1 MNAPVL
7 DPRDAGALLA
17 ALERRLPGYLDA
29 VTPHPGGGGHALLA
43 IYARYL
49 HALALRIDDAP
60 DKNELAF
67 LDQLGLSLLPAQAA
81 RTPVVFDT
89 IAGAG
94 NGRAPAGTRLGA
106 KSADPSQPLVFET
119 ERAIGLAE
127 ARLAEV
133 VTVWPGRDAYADHS
147 VAAIGGAPFVLWDPL
162 VPVAHELY
170 VGHDLH
176 LALTG
181 AASVELELVLARGG
195 SEALAVEWGYW
206 DGDGWRSLPAAPDG
220 SSGLTRSGRVHLG
233 SDCAAAKPTKVD
245 GFEHFWLRGRLQQ
258 PLAPG
263 AVAVLPEIDRV
274 GLRTVIDRPVG
285 FDGSTCAG
293 GLVPEHAFAE
303 GAKLDL
309 TKTAYV
315 LGRQAGADSAL
326 YLACEEAFSRP
337 RAHVTVCLKRT
348 TTPEDTADG
357 ELANYALGVEAA
369 RKLVENIRKLA
380 QEMIDTVDG
389 LVANELAPTFESL
402 IDEVKIADVQK
413 RCNNALA
420 ALRDAAGP
428 AQASSGAALTLA
440 LTVNPGIVVPPATV
454 FATLAAAVSAVSAAQ
469 IVYDVAVGL
478 RNLSSGAP
486 ANLTKEVDDLGN
498 ALVGVRINFNK
509 AANGDV
515 GAAVNVLGAIPG
527 ILTSWGA
534 VAGHLTS
541 WPATSFADA
550 TLPGVVNDAK
560 AVYQRLQ
567 QRVNDA
573 RTKLSTLVKP
583 KLEALRVT
591 LADLSPV
598 TVAAAAGVEAPKLA
612 DPRLVWEYWNGVRWR
627 TLVAPSAADPNN
639 LLASGT
645 FDFEVPVDWE
655 PVMANEVEA
664 RWLRARLD
672 SGAYA
677 RIRTISWQDQGTKEI
692 KYMAIVEPRP
702 PAVDALRIGYRWESA
717 AAAPQ
722 RCLTLNDFQWAD
734 VTDAAAGRGSAFA
747 PFTPMQDRTPAL
759 YLGFDG
765 PLPVDML
772 GILLDVVE
780 VPGDEEGPPLEWQY
794 FDGAGWQ
801 RIAVQDETAHLA
813 LPGIAYALWPGVPAA
828 PAAVVVEAEGAA
840 VRLRD
845 ARDATRFGAGELV
858 WLQADRTGQL
868 ATVAA
873 VAGDT
878 ITLAAPLHRDV
889 GQGTLARAGL
899 PRFGTPRTWLRARM
913 RADGDPRRATI
924 STIAHNAVWAA
935 QMETVSDEL
944 LGSSDGQ
951 PRQALFFAR
960 TPVLAG
966 QQVEVRELEG
976 PRAAVDYPASVAA
989 LSAAGIAEADLRVV
1003 RDARTGAVR
1012 ELWVPWRERPH
1023 LFFSGPADR
1032 HYTVERTRGRV
1043 LFGDG
1048 VHGAIPPAGSDNV
1061 RARSY
1066 RSGGGT
1072 RGNVAPGAMDQVL
1085 AGVLV
1090 GGVRNPRAAEG
1101 GAEREPDAAVRDR
1114 GPQIVRSRNQAIAAA
1129 DYEAL
1134 AREASPAVAVA
1145 RAMPAGAGGRAGL
1158 VTVIVVPRSPEPRP
1172 APSLGLRR
1180 QVGAFLRARTPASL
1194 GAPVAVLAPSYLP
1207 VGVTTSLVPAR
1218 AADAGGVAA
1227 DATAALEA
1235 FLHPLAGGPDGGG
1248 WPFGRDVHASD
1259 VAALLERMA
1268 GVDCVASLTLLL
1280 DGSPQ
1285 GDHVAVPGD
1294 RLVCA
1299 GPVLVTLRGEEG

>member
-1 MNAPVL
+1 VSTPVL
-7 DPRDAGALLA
+7 DPRDAGELLV

-29 VTPHPGGGGHALLA
+29 VTPHPGGAGHTLLA

-49 HALALRIDDAP
+49 HALALRIDEAP

-81 RTPVVFDT
+81 RAPVVFET
-89 IAGAG
+89 IPGAG

-106 KSADPSQPLVFET
+106 KGPDPSQPLVFET

-127 ARLAEV
+127 ARLSEV

-147 VAAIGGAPFVLWDPL
+147 AAAIGGSEFVLWDQL

-181 AASVELELVLARGG
+181 AAGVDLEIALARGG
-195 SEALAVEWGYW
+195 SEGLAIEWSYW

-220 SSGLTRSGRVHLG
+220 TVGLTRSGRVQLH
-233 SDCAAAKPTKVD
+233 SDCAAAKPVRVH
-245 GFEHFWLRGRLQQ
+245 GFEHYWLRGRLRR

-263 AVAVLPEIDRV
+263 AVAVTPEIDRL
-274 GLRTVIDRPVG
+274 GLRTVIDRPVS
-285 FDGSTCAG
+285 FDGTTCAG

-303 GAKLDL
+303 GAGLDL

-326 YLACEEAFSRP
+326 YLACEEAFGRP
-337 RAHVTVCLKRT
+337 GAQVTVCLKRS
-348 TTPEDTADG
+348 TTPEDSADAQ
-357 ELANYALGVEAA
+357 LANYELGVEAA
-369 RKLVENIRKLA
+369 RQLVENVRALA
-380 QEMIDTVDG
+380 QQLIDTVDG
-389 LVANELAPTFESL
+389 LIANELAPTFENL
-402 IDEVKIADVQK
+402 IDDAKIADVQG
-413 RCNNALA
+413 RCNAALA

-428 AQASSGAALTLA
+428 GQTSSGAAFALA
-440 LTVNPGIVVPPATV
+440 LNVNPVLIVPPPAAIATV
-454 FATLAAAVSAVSAAQ
+454 AAAILAVTSAQ
-469 IVYDVAVGL
+469 IVYDIAVGL

-486 ANLTKEVDDLGN
+486 ANLTKEVDDLRD
-498 ALVGVRINFNK
+498 ALAGVRTNFNK

-515 GAAVNVLGAIPG
+515 GAAVSVLGAIPG
-527 ILTSWGA
+527 ILATWAA
-534 VAGHLTS
+534 VAAHLTS

-550 TLPGVVNDAK
+550 TLPGVVADAK
-560 AVYQRLQ
+560 AVYERLK

-573 RTKLSTLVKP
+573 RTKLQTIVKP
-583 KLEALRVT
+583 KLEALRAT

-598 TVAAAAGVEAPKLA
+598 TVAAAAGVAAPKLD
-612 DPRLVWEYWNGVRWR
+612 DPRLVWEYWDGVRWR
-627 TLVAPSAADPNN
+627 TLVAPTAADPNN

-645 FDFEVPVDWE
+645 FGFTVPVDWE
-655 PVMANEVEA
+655 PVVANEIEA
-664 RWLRARLD
+664 RWLRARLV

-677 RIRTISWQDQGTKEI
+677 RIRTVSWQDQGTKEI

-717 AAAPQ
+717 PAAAQ

-734 VTDAAAGRGSAFA
+734 VTDAAAGRGTAFA
-747 PFTPMQDRTPAL
+747 PFIAMDDRTPAL

-765 PLPVDML
+765 PLPADLIGV
-772 GILLDVVE
+772 LLDIEE
-780 VPGDEEGPPLEWQY
+780 VPGDETGPPLEWQY
-794 FDGAGWQ
+794 WDGAGWQ
-801 RIAVQDETAHLA
+801 RIAVEDETAHLA
-813 LPGIAYALWPGVPAA
+813 LPGIAYALWPGVAEP
-828 PAAVVVEAEGAA
+828 PAAVVVEASGDA

-858 WLQADRTGQL
+858 WLQADGSGRL
-868 ATVAA
+868 ATVTA
-873 VAGDT
+873 VSGDT
-878 ITLAAPLHRDV
+878 ITLAAPLDRDL

-899 PRFGTPRTWLRARM
+899 ARFGTPRTWLRARM
-913 RADGDPRRATI
+913 RADGEPRR
-924 STIAHNAVWAA
+924 STVRAIAHNAVWAA
-935 QMETVSDEL
+935 EMETVADEL
-944 LGSSDGQ
+944 LGSGDGQ

-960 TPVLAG
+960 TPVLVG
-966 QQVEVRELEG
+966 QQIEVRELDG
-976 PRAAVDYPASVAA
+976 ARAAVDYPTHVAA
-989 LSAAGIAEADLRVV
+989 LASAGIAEADLRVV
-1003 RDARTGAVR
+1003 RDPRTGAVR

-1023 LFFSGPADR
+1023 LFFSAAADR
-1032 HYTVERTRGRV
+1032 HYTVERTRGRL

-1048 VHGAIPPAGSDNV
+1048 VHGAIPPAGSDNI
-1061 RARSY
+1061 RAHSY

-1072 RGNVAPGAMDQVL
+1072 RGNVGPGAIDQVL

-1090 GGVRNPRAAEG
+1090 AGVRNPRAAEG

-1114 GPQIVRSRNQAIAAA
+1114 GPKIVRCRNQAIAAA

-1145 RAMPAGAGGRAGL
+1145 RAAPAGAGGPAGV
-1158 VTVIVVPRSPEPRP
+1158 VTVVVVPRSPEPRP
-1172 APSLGLRR
+1172 SPSLGLRR
-1180 QVGAFLRARTPASL
+1180 QVAAFLRARTPASL
-1194 GAPVAVLAPSYLP
+1194 GAPVAVVAPTYLP
-1207 VGVTTSLVPAR
+1207 VGVAASIVPTR
-1218 AADAGGVAA
+1218 AADAGVVAA
-1227 DATAALEA
+1227 AATAALEA
-1235 FLHPLAGGPDGGG
+1235 FLHPLTGGPDGAG

-1259 VAALLERMA
+1259 VAALLEWSA
-1268 GVDCVASLTLLL
+1268 GVDSVASLTLLL
-1280 DGSPQ
+1280 EGSPQ

-1299 GPVLVTLRGEEG
+1299 GPVLVTLRGEGD